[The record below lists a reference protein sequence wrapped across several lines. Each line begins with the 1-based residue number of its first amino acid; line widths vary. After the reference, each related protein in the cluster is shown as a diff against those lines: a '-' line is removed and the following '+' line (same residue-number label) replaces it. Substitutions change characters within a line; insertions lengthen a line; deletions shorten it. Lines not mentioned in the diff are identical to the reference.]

1 MNQVAEGQLDPNT
14 GTETVS
20 TILGEPWGRNADCSA
35 EKLKFMDRHEIDV
48 TVVSTANPWLDFLSP
63 SEATKLAEDLNED
76 LEEYCATSPAVTNSD
91 LRRLYAF
98 GLLPLVPG
106 ITQKA
111 LLDSIAQLRSLNHVR
126 GLIMGTQG
134 LGKGLDDPELAAL
147 WGAIADAGLVVFLH
161 PHYGINASAW
171 GEQDSGHVLPLA
183 LGFPFETTIVSE
195 AQHNALK
202 R

>member
-1 MNQVAEGQLDPNT
+1 M
-14 GTETVS
+14 VS
-20 TILGEPWGRNADCSA
+20 PFMIVVSRKYVNRRT
-35 EKLKFMDRHEIDV
+35 EKLKFMDKHDIDV

-63 SEATKLAEDLNED
+63 TEATTLAEGLNED
-76 LEEYCATSPAVTNSD
+76 LEEYCATSPAVADSPT

-106 ITQKA
+106 ISQEA
-111 LLDSIAQLRSLNHVR
+111 LLDSIAQLRSLSHVR

-134 LGKGLDDPELAAL
+134 LGKGLDDPELEPV

-183 LGFPFETTIVSE
+183 LGFPFETTIVSD
-195 AQHNALK
+195 AMK
-202 R
+202 VYRK